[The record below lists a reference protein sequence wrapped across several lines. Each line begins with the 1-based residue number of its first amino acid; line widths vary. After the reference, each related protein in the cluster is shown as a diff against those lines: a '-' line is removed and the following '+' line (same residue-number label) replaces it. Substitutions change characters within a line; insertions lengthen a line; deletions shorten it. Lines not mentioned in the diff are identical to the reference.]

1 MANTNKRLLG
11 RLQRKRRIK
20 KRMQPER
27 GVPRMVVYRS
37 NKHIYAQIV
46 DDLNGKVLAAS
57 SSRSKDLASKLK
69 ANDVE
74 AAKSIGSDLGGKAKA
89 LKIERVCFDRNGYRY
104 HGKVKALADGARE
117 AGLNF

>member
-11 RLQRKRRIK
+11 RLKRRKRIK
-20 KRMQPER
+20 KRIKPER

-46 DDLNGKVLAAS
+46 DDLSGKVLAAS
-57 SSRSKDLASKLK
+57 STRSKELAGKLK

-74 AAKSIGSDLGGKAKA
+74 AAKAIGENLGSKAKT

-104 HGKVKALADGARE
+104 HGKIKALADGARE